1 MSEARTLAIAPRYCG
16 PPGWANGGFSC
27 GSFAAG
33 IDGAAEVTLRK
44 PIPLDRQILIEA
56 DGDGYTATSD
66 DGELLAEARPAA
78 ALDGI
83 RPPVRPSVEEAAAA
97 SADSPFR
104 GADHT
109 YPGCFVCGPEHP
121 DGLEIFVGPLEP
133 GPDGREAFADS
144 FTIEP
149 ALAEAD
155 GNAGPGLVWAAL
167 DCPSY
172 VPPYWTYAPVLLG
185 RLTAEQLAPVPTGEP
200 LVAVSWPLEVEGR
213 KLHSASAVLDRDG
226 EILARARAL
235 WIQLRQPLAS

>member
-1 MSEARTLAIAPRYCG
+1 VGQRRLQLRQLRRRDRRRRGGDAAQADPARPADP
-16 PPGWANGGFSC
+16 
-27 GSFAAG
+27 
-33 IDGAAEVTLRK
+33 
-44 PIPLDRQILIEA
+44 DRGRRRRLH
-56 DGDGYTATSD
+56 G
-66 DGELLAEARPAA
+66 LAEARPAA

-121 DGLEIFVGPLEP
+121 DGLEIFVGPLEQ

-172 VPPYWTYAPVLLG
+172 VPPYWAYAPVLLG